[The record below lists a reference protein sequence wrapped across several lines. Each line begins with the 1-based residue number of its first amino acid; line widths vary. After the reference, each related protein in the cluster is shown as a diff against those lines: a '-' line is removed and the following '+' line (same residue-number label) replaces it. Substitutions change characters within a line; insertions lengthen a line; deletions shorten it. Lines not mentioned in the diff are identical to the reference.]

1 MIKSM
6 TAYARAE
13 EQAEA
18 TSVSIE
24 IRAYNS
30 RYLDVVLRMPQAYL
44 VLEDKIKAVTA
55 ETVKRG
61 RVEIRLNTVETA
73 ETATEFEIDTSKAI
87 AYHHALTRLKDTLK
101 LEAAIGLEQITGC
114 GDIIKP
120 VSVPKEIDQGWP
132 LIEDCLRRALAD
144 LDAMRIKEGDFIGKD
159 ITGRIDDISRSLVFI
174 EKESTGLLAHY
185 QSRLKDRIKALTEGI
200 VEIDPVRISQEA
212 ALLAD
217 RSDITEEIVRA
228 ASHLKQFSRIA
239 DGEQPAGRKL
249 NFLLQEL
256 NREFNTIGSKT
267 EKTAVSHTVVDVKA
281 ELEKI
286 REQLQNVE

>member
-13 EQAEA
+13 AEA
-18 TSVSIE
+18 EGTSVSIE

-30 RYLDVVLRMPQAYL
+30 RFLDVVLRTPHAYL
-44 VLEDKIKAVTA
+44 ALEDRIKAVTA
-55 ETVKRG
+55 ESVKRG
-61 RVEIRLNTVETA
+61 RVEIRLSTVETS
-73 ETATEFEIDTSKAI
+73 ETALEFEIDTPRAI
-87 AYHHALTRLKDTLK
+87 AYHRVLTQLKDMLK
-101 LEAAIGLEQITGC
+101 LEATIGLEQIIGC

-120 VSVPKEIDQGWP
+120 VQVSKEIDQSWP
-132 LIEDCLRRALAD
+132 LIEECLRQALTD
-144 LDAMRIKEGDFIGKD
+144 LDEMRIKEGDFIGKD
-159 ITGRIDDISRSLVFI
+159 ITGRVNHISRSLSLI
-174 EKESTGLLAHY
+174 EKESTGLLPHY
-185 QSRLKDRIKALTEGI
+185 QLRLKDRIEALTEGI
-200 VEIDPVRISQEA
+200 VEIAPERIAQEA

-228 ASHLKQFSRIA
+228 ASHIKQFLKIA
-239 DGEQPAGRKL
+239 DGDQPAGRKL

-267 EKTAVSHTVVDVKA
+267 EKTAISHTVVDVKA